1 MKKKR
6 ILSVSALLLAALIWG
21 VAFVAQDKAS
31 ETLGAFTINASRS
44 LLASAVLIPPAAV
57 LRHKRGK
64 KLPETTKTD
73 RGNLL
78 KAGLLCGFFLCIS
91 VNLQQFAIAMY
102 PPDTAVSGR
111 AGFITALYIIF
122 VPIFGLFL
130 KKKPSLTILLA
141 VALATVGLYFL
152 CLSGGLDQLYTG
164 DILMTLC
171 GMSFAV
177 QILCVDHY
185 IDRVDPIKLSSLQ
198 FFVCGV
204 LSTILMF
211 LFEGLDIQALLSTW
225 GPILYLAVLSSG
237 GGYTLQIIGQKYSD
251 SPTVSSI
258 LMSMESV
265 FAALGGALIA
275 GEQLKGREILGC
287 AVMFIAIIV
296 AQIPKREK
304 KTEKTEA

>member
-1 MKKKR
+1 MRKNR
-6 ILSVSALLLAALIWG
+6 ILSVSALLLAAMIWG

-31 ETLGAFTINASRS
+31 ETLGTFTINASRS
-44 LLASAVLIPPAAV
+44 LIASVVLIPLALV
-57 LRHKRGK
+57 LRK
-64 KLPETTKTD
+64 KQNKSFFEKTKDD
-73 RGNLL
+73 RHSLI
-78 KAGLLCGFFLCIS
+78 KAGLLCGFFLCIA
-91 VNLQQFAIAMY
+91 VNLQQFAISMY
-102 PPDTAVSGR
+102 PESAAVSGR

-130 KKKPSLTILLA
+130 KKKPSLMIILA
-141 VALATVGLYFL
+141 VVLATVGLYFL
-152 CLSGGLDQLYTG
+152 CLSGGIDALYTG
-164 DILMTLC
+164 DIVMTLC

-204 LSTILMF
+204 LSAILMF
-211 LFEGLDIQALLSTW
+211 VFEGLDMRALLDSW
-225 GPILYLAVLSSG
+225 GPILYLAVVSSG

-265 FAALGGALIA
+265 FAALGGAIIA

-287 AVMFIAIIV
+287 VIMFIAIII

-304 KTEKTEA
+304 RE